1 MKRREL
7 ILDFTSLLDV
17 ILILLFMVI
26 VNINQASLTAN
37 EETERELAA
46 AQAQIKELSDDK
58 EDLLMEIESI
68 IGREISYADI
78 SLEMESLKS
87 DYDALLDEY
96 DYLKLTSDYDPK
108 DTSLYEAALERLEK
122 VTLICETSKNEE
134 TGNYEVNVKVYKNGD
149 KNDGQSF
156 TDSVILEHNMELT
169 KEERTR
175 LKAKQVTELTKAL
188 STVIRD
194 VDLDMIWFAIQYY
207 YEDENFSN
215 MDLEIMNEA
224 IENIERTFSKKC
236 HIEKI
241 KL

>member
-68 IGREISYADI
+68 IGREISFADI

-188 STVIRD
+188 ATVIRD

-236 HIEKI
+236 HMEKI

>member
-37 EETERELAA
+37 EETEKELAA
-46 AQAQIKELSDDK
+46 AQSQIKDLNDDK
-58 EDLLMEIESI
+58 EDLLMALESI
-68 IGREISYADI
+68 VGKEISYADI

-87 DYDALLDEY
+87 EYDALLDEY

-108 DTSLYEAALERLEK
+108 DTSLYEAAIERLEK
-122 VTLICETSKNEE
+122 ITLICETSKNEE

-156 TDSVILEHNMELT
+156 ADSVILEHNMELT

-194 VDLDMIWFAIQYY
+194 VDLDMIWFSIQYY

-224 IENIERTFSKKC
+224 IENIERMFSKKC

>member
-37 EETERELAA
+37 EETERELVA

-149 KNDGQSF
+149 KNDGQTF
-156 TDSVILEHNMELT
+156 ADSVILEHNMELT

-194 VDLDMIWFAIQYY
+194 VDLDMIWFSVQYY

-224 IENIERTFSKKC
+224 IENIERMFSKKC

>member
-46 AQAQIKELSDDK
+46 ARSQIKELSDDK
-58 EDLLMEIESI
+58 EDLLTEIESI
-68 IGREISYADI
+68 IGKEISYADI

-108 DTSLYEAALERLEK
+108 DTSLYEAVIERVEK

-194 VDLDMIWFAIQYY
+194 VDLDMIWFSIQYY
-207 YEDENFSN
+207 YEDENLSN

-224 IENIERTFSKKC
+224 IENIERAFSKKC

>member
-68 IGREISYADI
+68 IGREISFADI

-156 TDSVILEHNMELT
+156 ADSVILEHNLDLT

-188 STVIRD
+188 ATVIRD
-194 VDLDMIWFAIQYY
+194 VDLDMIWFSIQYY

-236 HIEKI
+236 HMEKI

>member
-46 AQAQIKELSDDK
+46 ARSQIKELNDDK
-58 EDLLMEIESI
+58 EDLLMAIEGI

-78 SLEMESLKS
+78 SPVMESLKS
-87 DYDALLDEY
+87 EYDALLDEY
-96 DYLKLTSDYDPK
+96 DFLKLTSDYDPE
-108 DTSLYEAALERLEK
+108 DTSLYEAALERVEK

-134 TGNYEVNVKVYKNGD
+134 TGNYEVNIKVYKNGD

-156 TDSVILEHNMELT
+156 ADSVTLEHNLELT

-194 VDLDMIWFAIQYY
+194 VDLDMIWFSIQYY

-224 IENIERTFSKKC
+224 IENIERTFSKRC